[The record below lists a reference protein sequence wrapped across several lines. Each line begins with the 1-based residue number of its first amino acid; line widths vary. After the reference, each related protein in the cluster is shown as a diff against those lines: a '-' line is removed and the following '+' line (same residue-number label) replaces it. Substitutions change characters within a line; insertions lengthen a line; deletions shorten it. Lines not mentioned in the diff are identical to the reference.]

1 MSKNITF
8 AIFVNYIKSEYEFT
22 LIKKDDCDNE
32 IKLYNR
38 QFKGEG
44 VTIENN

>member
-1 MSKNITF
+1 MSKNLSF
-8 AIFVNYIKSEYEFT
+8 ATFVNYVKAEYDFI
-22 LIKKDDCDNE
+22 LIKKDDCPNE